1 MAGRTVR
8 SSSSGASSSD
18 DGTPKPRSARGR
30 AASSDAARTTD
41 AGAGTNGRSSVE
53 GGAPRARRRSVSSRT
68 TAVAAASAKASSKN
82 KTTSTKKTT
91 STSTKRTSRSVR
103 SASSAADT
111 SVSRGRVARSSS
123 HASSATGEHRFPI
136 GAKDARVVTPRVAM
150 SDGATH
156 SAANDMSAANGA
168 AARAGDGARRD
179 TRRPP
184 LLTRVRAMLPGRA
197 KSTQTP
203 TVRRTRIV
211 EEPVGA
217 SAPGAFVDANNMRSE
232 DIVAKTLR
240 QTAGS
245 VGVATRPKI
254 VDFTKRQ
261 KERKRANIRQVAT
274 RVGIVVASF
283 AVVIALVWL
292 LFFSP
297 VLRLNPDKISVSGAN
312 QWVSREQIMTIARGQ
327 AGKSLLLVSDGNV
340 ERQLSQIPG
349 VSSAQATKKFPNGFD
364 VHVEAQRPAAM
375 LRVKGGDIL
384 TAVDAKARVLN
395 AVDAKAASGI
405 PVIDVQSVD
414 GAVGGRAIK
423 TAVVILDA
431 FPEAW
436 RKDVT
441 GVNAPTQDS
450 ITTTFANG
458 ITVVWGDDADLKLKM
473 AIVDKI
479 MNDPNVIGDKKQIN
493 VSAPN
498 RPIIK

>member
-1 MAGRTVR
+1 M
-8 SSSSGASSSD
+8 
-18 DGTPKPRSARGR
+18 
-30 AASSDAARTTD
+30 
-41 AGAGTNGRSSVE
+41 
-53 GGAPRARRRSVSSRT
+53 
-68 TAVAAASAKASSKN
+68 
-82 KTTSTKKTT
+82 
-91 STSTKRTSRSVR
+91 
-103 SASSAADT
+103 
-111 SVSRGRVARSSS
+111 
-123 HASSATGEHRFPI
+123 
-136 GAKDARVVTPRVAM
+136 TPRVAM

-405 PVIDVQSVD
+405 PVIDVQSVED
-414 GAVGGRAIK
+414 RK
-423 TAVVILDA
+423 SVV
-431 FPEAW
+431 
-436 RKDVT
+436 
-441 GVNAPTQDS
+441 
-450 ITTTFANG
+450 
-458 ITVVWGDDADLKLKM
+458 
-473 AIVDKI
+473 
-479 MNDPNVIGDKKQIN
+479 
-493 VSAPN
+493 
-498 RPIIK
+498 

>member
-1 MAGRTVR
+1 M
-8 SSSSGASSSD
+8 
-18 DGTPKPRSARGR
+18 
-30 AASSDAARTTD
+30 
-41 AGAGTNGRSSVE
+41 
-53 GGAPRARRRSVSSRT
+53 
-68 TAVAAASAKASSKN
+68 
-82 KTTSTKKTT
+82 
-91 STSTKRTSRSVR
+91 
-103 SASSAADT
+103 
-111 SVSRGRVARSSS
+111 
-123 HASSATGEHRFPI
+123 
-136 GAKDARVVTPRVAM
+136 TPRVAM

-327 AGKSLLLVSDGNV
+327 VGKSLLLVSDGNV